1 MEQKLPFCT
10 WLFTIL
16 PSFAAVL
23 CHQTMCNPW
32 GFSCMTPINFNQSQ
46 ENKLLSKALWK
57 CTPPFLTI
65 ILLCFVRW
73 GIFRR
78 QSWMLHH
85 FNTCSLCIMKS
96 ALFAACSLP
105 WSTTDFATQMTKW
118 LTSAFLYMKQIKIF
132 QGDTSHVLCMWV
144 RLYRMERLFRKIQ
157 CCRPLMKIVARI
169 LSSHTG

>member
-23 CHQTMCNPW
+23 CHQTMSNPW

-65 ILLCFVRW
+65 ILLCCVW
-73 GIFRR
+73 WAIFRR
-78 QSWMLHH
+78 QSLNAASFQYLLFVHNEISSVCNLLPTTVDNWFHH
-85 FNTCSLCIMKS
+85 TNDQRIDFSISLCE
-96 ALFAACSLP
+96 
-105 WSTTDFATQMTKW
+105 TDTN
-118 LTSAFLYMKQIKIF
+118 LSGYI
-132 QGDTSHVLCMWV
+132 SCVLQDGKTV
-144 RLYRMERLFRKIQ
+144 
-157 CCRPLMKIVARI
+157 
-169 LSSHTG
+169 

>member
-23 CHQTMCNPW
+23 YHQTMCNPW

-65 ILLCFVRW
+65 ILLCFVWW

-78 QSWMLHH
+78 QSWMPHH
-85 FNTCSLCIMKS
+85 FHTCSLCIMKS
-96 ALFAACSLP
+96 ALFAACSLLR
-105 WSTTDFATQMTKW
+105 STTDFTTQMTKW
-118 LTSAFLYMKQIKIF
+118 LTSAFLYMKQIQIF
-132 QGDTSHVLCMWV
+132 QGDISCVLCMQA
-144 RLYRMERLFRKIQ
+144 RFYRTERLFRKIQ

-169 LSSHTG
+169 LSSYTA